1 LPRGYIREVT
11 TEADL
16 PDYFWGCI
24 GTLLRPL
31 MMDLLHHKTG
41 RVALV
46 LVLVLAASAAAQ
58 EDIPVEPTANQGADG
73 VAVDLQGSLAQFGNA
88 EATRINRIPF
98 DCDVRQPTPVDVAAA
113 QAAER
118 AMYGGRTVA
127 DLTGDEVA
135 VAAAATGYTLVNIP
149 VRFHLLRN
157 AVVTTTRVNQ
167 AMLRHMVDAL
177 NEDYAG
183 FATFVYNGTVVQTRT
198 NTCDNLSPADYDA
211 LINAR
216 GEVQTTYKLHAIIC
230 ELAEYS
236 GIASF
241 PTDYSTSDTRHNAVR
256 IDYRAVACR
265 NRTTG
270 AVLNTCNPK
279 WWRTRSMVI
288 SHEFGHI
295 FGLFHTFTDGCATGN
310 DGISDTAAEAA
321 PEFLKTCP
329 GIVSSS
335 VGCSCSGSGGCMPGC
350 NSCGFKTSAGAFML
364 AAACPARCCA
374 TAAPLDSC
382 TGTGYTGTDPVLNF
396 MSYSPD
402 YCSIKGNRL
411 ASDPLG
417 TSSAGFTNAQFLKM
431 AAQIKSYKR
440 KIYCRYQVGQTRCTA

>member
-1 LPRGYIREVT
+1 
-11 TEADL
+11 
-16 PDYFWGCI
+16 
-24 GTLLRPL
+24 
-31 MMDLLHHKTG
+31 MDLLHHKTG

-58 EDIPVEPTANQGADG
+58 EDIAVVEPMANQGADG
-73 VAVDLQGSLAQFGNA
+73 VAVDPQGSPADAATQFGNA
-88 EATRINRIPF
+88 EASRINRVPF
-98 DCDVRQPTPVDVAAA
+98 DCAIRQPTPVDVAAA

-118 AMYGGRTVA
+118 AMFDGRTVA
-127 DLTGDEVA
+127 DLIDDQEVA
-135 VAAAATGYTLVNIP
+135 VGAAATGYTLVNIP
-149 VRFHLLRN
+149 VRFHLLRTS
-157 AVVTTTRVNQ
+157 VVTTTRVNQ

-198 NTCDNLSPADYDA
+198 NNCDNLSAADYNA

-230 ELAEYS
+230 NLAEYS

-241 PTDYSTSDTRHNAVR
+241 PTDFTTSDPQHNAVR

-270 AVLNTCNPK
+270 AALNNCNPK

-295 FGLFHTFTDGCATGN
+295 FGLFHTFETGCTTGN
-310 DGISDTAAEAA
+310 DGISDTPAESEPA
-321 PEFLKTCP
+321 FLKTCP

-335 VGCSCSGSGGCMPGC
+335 VACRCSGNGGCMPGC
-350 NSCGFKTSAGAFML
+350 NTCGFTNSAGAFML
-364 AAACPARCCA
+364 AAACPPRCCT
-374 TAAPLDSC
+374 TAAPLNSC
-382 TGTGYTGTDPVLNF
+382 TGTSHPGTDPVLNF

-411 ASDPLG
+411 ASDPVG
-417 TSSAGFTNAQFLKM
+417 RSSAGFTNAQFLKM
-431 AAQIKSYKR
+431 AAQIKTYKR